1 MSPQLHL
8 EARHAEVAELAVV
21 EDEVCGD
28 ELGDLGGHMVTHVT
42 VMAR

>member
-8 EARHAEVAELAVV
+8 EARHAEVAQLTVV
-21 EDEVCGD
+21 EDEVCGV

-42 VMAR
+42 VMVR